1 MVSFGSSR
9 TQGVIFSLCASCC
22 TSSGLVIQKHA
33 HNSGEW
39 RLPMMQRWRWWIGLV
54 GVIMGGCFDSMALG
68 LAPLSN
74 IAPLSG
80 ITILLNSLL
89 ASFFLGETIRVV
101 EIVATVVIF
110 AGATLTC
117 IYGAHEEP
125 PHSVD
130 QLYDLFGQESFIYY
144 FVVLVTLVAVALLS
158 IKAVSGHAREQ
169 SLSPFLYAVVAAG
182 LGGLEIILLKSVMEV
197 LNTSLVGGQY
207 HQFEETKTYG
217 LIACLV
223 VLAVAQL
230 YSLNMG
236 LAQCDAVRLLPVYQ
250 SLFIVNAV
258 SGGACYFNEFKDF
271 TAEQWKM
278 FPLGVLIVV
287 AGAMLLGMSP
297 APATPAPNF
306 AELEQPKKQEDH
318 GVAYSSV
325 AVAV

>member
-1 MVSFGSSR
+1 M
-9 TQGVIFSLCASCC
+9 
-22 TSSGLVIQKHA
+22 H
-33 HNSGEW
+33 
-39 RLPMMQRWRWWIGLV
+39 RWRWWIGLV
-54 GVIMGGCFDSMALG
+54 GVIFGGCFDSMALG

-80 ITILLNSLL
+80 ITILLNSIL
-89 ASFFLGETIRVV
+89 ASFFLGETIRIV

-125 PHSVD
+125 AHSVD
-130 QLYDLFGQESFIYY
+130 ELYELFGQQSFTIY
-144 FVVLVTLVAVALLS
+144 FAVLATLVAVALLC
-158 IKAVSGHAREQ
+158 IKAISGHAREPIF
-169 SLSPFLYAVVAAG
+169 SSFLYAVVAAG
-182 LGGLEIILLKSVMEV
+182 LGGLELIMLKSVMEV

-207 HQFEETKTYG
+207 HQFYEPKTYG
-217 LIACLV
+217 LIGCLV
-223 VLAVAQL
+223 LLAIAQL

-271 TAEQWKM
+271 TAEQWQM

-297 APATPAPNF
+297 APTQQQF
-306 AELEQPKKQEDH
+306 TELTEPEKKEDH
-318 GVAYSSV
+318 GSVYSSV
-325 AVAV
+325 EVSMA